1 MTKRQY
7 INPKGVAAPPGNFSW
22 VVASEKTL
30 YLAGQV
36 GIDENGKTFY
46 YKTPAL
52 PTELCRRF
60 PS

>member
-36 GIDENGKTFY
+36 GIDENGTSIIY
-46 YKTPAL
+46 IDN
-52 PTELCRRF
+52 F
-60 PS
+60 PKLSA